1 MTDGWLKDQVA
12 IVTGAGAGIGRA
24 VTERFV
30 QEGARVV
37 AQDRD
42 ARRLNE
48 LKAALGDQCAVAPG
62 DASDP
67 EVIRRGVDMALNEF
81 GRLDAAVG
89 HVGIFDWHKRVARM
103 TAEELRSA
111 AQEIFS
117 TNITSHLLLANTAY
131 EPLKAGGGN
140 LILTCSI
147 ASFRG
152 GGGGVLYTASKFAV
166 RGLVYQ
172 LAHEWAP
179 DIRVNGVAPGGTKTS
194 LSGLS
199 ALGTQDRGLD
209 DDDAVIAAIAAATPL
224 GFAAE
229 PEDHASAYVLLAS
242 KRAARAMTGTVIV
255 SDGGLISSV

>member
-30 QEGARVV
+30 HEGARVV

-42 ARRLNE
+42 AHRLNE
-48 LKAALGDQCAVAPG
+48 LKATLGDRCAIAPG

-67 EVIRRGVDMALNEF
+67 EVIRRSVDMTLNEF
-81 GRLDAAVG
+81 GRLDTVVG
-89 HVGIFDWHKRVARM
+89 NVGVFDWHKRVVRM
-103 TAEELRSA
+103 KADEIRSA

-117 TNITSHLLLANTAY
+117 TNITSHLLLANAAY
-131 EPLKAGGGN
+131 EALKAAGGS
-140 LILTCSI
+140 LVLTCSV

-152 GGGGVLYTASKFAV
+152 GGGGALYTASKFAV

-199 ALGTQDRGLD
+199 ALGTQDRALD
-209 DDDAVIAAIAAATPL
+209 DDDAVIAAIGAATPL

-229 PEDHASAYVLLAS
+229 PKDHASAYVLLAS
-242 KRAARAMTGTVIV
+242 KSAARAMTGSIIV
-255 SDGGLISSV
+255 SDGGLICKV